1 MPSNPRTDVESGPSE
16 QPVEI
21 TSEISSAPGRKHSQ
35 ALSPSDYKLRTRI
48 QRIVGIFLYFQHRRI
63 RRLLRSVAEEFDRSG
78 RIAVEVGAG
87 STSKHKYFSS
97 ALYVSSDFVER
108 EGINLVEDAS
118 HLAFHDRS
126 VDLVICENVIEHIYD
141 PQGLLKEIRRV
152 LRRGGCLFLVTPF
165 LFPLHDVPYDFFRYT
180 EHSLK
185 RLLHEYSAVSI
196 QKVLWLPLPQRLFG
210 RFVLYY
216 VCVARVDQI
225 ELT

>member
-1 MPSNPRTDVESGPSE
+1 VESGPSE

>member
-1 MPSNPRTDVESGPSE
+1 MESGPSE